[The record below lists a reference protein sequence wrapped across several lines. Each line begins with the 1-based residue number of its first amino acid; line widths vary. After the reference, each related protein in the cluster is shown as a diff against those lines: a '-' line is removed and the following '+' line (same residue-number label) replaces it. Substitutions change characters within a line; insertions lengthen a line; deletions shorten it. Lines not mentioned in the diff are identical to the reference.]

1 MKSNECNV
9 LRLLYESFSE
19 LLLDSLRFVMFLMI
33 WTQMNRVHSLKYEY
47 YTKSLLENKG
57 KFFIAKSQR
66 SHIDLYP
73 LTIILTYSWSALKS
87 N

>member
-19 LLLDSLRFVMFLMI
+19 LLLDSLRFIMFLMI

-57 KFFIAKSQR
+57 NILIANSQC
-66 SHIDLYP
+66 SHIDLFA
-73 LTIILTYSWSALKS
+73 LTIFSTY
-87 N
+87 